1 MWVCMLNHFSCVWF
15 CATLWTA
22 RLLCPWD
29 STGKNMGVGCH
40 ALLQGIFLAQGSN
53 PCLLS
58 LLHWLLSS
66 SPLSPPGKPHY
77 EMSFSPLIPSS
88 SPPQVFNTS
97 PICRRPSL
105 SNWFFFSQILFVFST
120 YLSSHTNPS
129 SVFCDPN
136 LWPAV
141 LPSSN
146 IPFIS
151 LVYLKSTWVLSK
163 HQNQELRYMCSLLL
177 SNYLTLSLLQVSVLL
192 MRTSL
197 GYIAFFLCLLP
208 LFCSPP
214 SHTSSFT
221 SLLVPEKS
229 SIPFGFWPLS
239 LVISISGWPIKKPQL
254 LNFLISIIHS
264 HLPFAPSITCFMVT
278 PRIF

>member
-1 MWVCMLNHFSCVWF
+1 MWACTLSHFSCVWF

-29 STGKNMGVGCH
+29 STGKNMGVVCH
-40 ALLQGIFLAQGSN
+40 ALLQGIFLAQGSK

-66 SPLSPPGKPHY
+66 LPLLPPGKPHY
-77 EMSFSPLIPSS
+77 EMSLSPLIPSS

-105 SNWFFFSQILFVFST
+105 SNWFFSSQILFVFST
-120 YLSSHTNPS
+120 YLSSYTNPS
-129 SVFCDPN
+129 SVSCDPN

-163 HQNQELRYMCSLLL
+163 HQSQELRVHVFLATFKLSHPFPPASLCSFNANIIGIYSILSMSSSTLLL
-177 SNYLTLSLLQVSVLL
+177 
-192 MRTSL
+192 TS
-197 GYIAFFLCLLP
+197 
-208 LFCSPP
+208 
-214 SHTSSFT
+214 
-221 SLLVPEKS
+221 
-229 SIPFGFWPLS
+229 
-239 LVISISGWPIKKPQL
+239 
-254 LNFLISIIHS
+254 
-264 HLPFAPSITCFMVT
+264 
-278 PRIF
+278 